1 MFKQLLAALLLFAI
15 IAPAQALKPND
26 IRTTLAS
33 LGTETIELT
42 KELVTQ
48 YQQSERTGNHSAF
61 NKWRNQHWVPK
72 LENTEQ
78 KYQSY
83 YNNNRPELFSYSS
96 VFNSL
101 RSLELA
107 SLDLVWKAN
116 PDTPTNYPSFRTKVH
131 AIARQLG
138 DALTQLEK
146 ETATK
151 NTTAPPQ

>member
-1 MFKQLLAALLLFAI
+1 MFKQLLASLLLFTI
-15 IAPAQALKPND
+15 IAPAQALKPDD
-26 IRTTLAS
+26 IRITLAS

-61 NKWRNQHWVPK
+61 NKWRNQYWVPK

-78 KYQSY
+78 KYQTY
-83 YNNNRPELFSYSS
+83 FNNNRHQLFSYSS
-96 VFNSL
+96 AFNSL

-116 PDTPTNYPSFRTKVH
+116 PNTPTNYPSFRTKVR

-138 DALTQLEK
+138 DAITQLEK
-146 ETATK
+146 QVSTK
-151 NTTAPPQ
+151 NTTQTP